1 MALGNASPVRA
12 NIPKREV
19 CGVWTGGGA
28 AADCTKTSTD
38 WSKGISSVAYNA
50 ATGKYRITL
59 SEAGQQLLP
68 GSRIEVCVAA
78 GSAPKFA
85 NIVRSSL
92 DSDSVDFEVW
102 SESGGALAL
111 TDLATT
117 DKVLINLVFA
127 TAAFG

>member
-1 MALGNASPVRA
+1 MALGNASRVVS

-28 AADCTKTSTD
+28 AADCTHTSTD
-38 WSKGISSVAYNA
+38 WSRGISAVAYNA

-59 SEAGQQLLP
+59 TEAGQQLLP
-68 GSRIEVCVAA
+68 GSHIEICRADGA
-78 GSAPKFA
+78 SPLLA
-85 NIVRSSL
+85 NIVRSTL

-102 SESGGALAL
+102 DVDSASAL
-111 TDLATT
+111 TDLDTT

-127 TAAFG
+127 TASFG

>member
-1 MALGNASPVRA
+1 MGLGNSSPVRA

-28 AADCTKTSTD
+28 AANCTKTSTD
-38 WSKGISSVAYNA
+38 WSRGITSVNYNA

-59 SEAGQQLLP
+59 TEAGQQLLP
-68 GSRIEVCVAA
+68 GSHIEICRAA
-78 GSAPKFA
+78 GAAPLLA
-85 NIVRSSL
+85 NIVRSTL

-102 SESGGALAL
+102 DVDAGSAL

-117 DKVLINLVFA
+117 DKLLINLVFA
-127 TAAFG
+127 TASFG